1 MPGIV
6 LGALCLTVLS
16 YFHDI
21 HMKLHY
27 YIRHQKIEK
36 VSEKESNL
44 LTIPQYLSCTPFSKA
59 KFSVLVKSLLLLYY
73 SSSLPITMIAG
84 INSILIIYIS
94 MSPTRLISLSC
105 FIFLHRI
112 LSVRFQPEK
121 QNQ

>member
-1 MPGIV
+1 MIYTSDMSVGISEEDISLKNKRNRVHYVPGIV
-6 LGALCLTVLS
+6 LGALCMTVLS

-27 YIRHQKIEK
+27 YFRHQKIEK

-73 SSSLPITMIAG
+73 SSSLPIT
-84 INSILIIYIS
+84 L
-94 MSPTRLISLSC
+94 
-105 FIFLHRI
+105 
-112 LSVRFQPEK
+112 
-121 QNQ
+121 